1 MFVENDSQGVMA
13 VRSIRSWKGIAA
25 AAGLTVIVL
34 GLLYAVPASRPNVPE
49 ALAAPS
55 ASNSNGAAQLLSG
68 LGPYAVAEVAE
79 AVSPA
84 VVYVEVEYKAQQR
97 TSARSPFSGSP
108 FGDLFDWFWFGVPQT
123 PRQGV
128 SQGSGFIISEDGQ
141 ILTNQHLLDDSD
153 NIQEIRVYVQNQK
166 EPYKARL
173 LGSDYELDLAVLKI
187 DANEKLPVAKLGDSD
202 KARVGE
208 FVVAIGNPYGK
219 DFDHTVTVGVLSA
232 KGRRIQIPDTTRR
245 ELREYTNLMQT
256 DAAIN
261 PGNSGGP
268 LLNLRGEVIGIN
280 TAVRADS
287 QGIGFA
293 IPINVAKEV
302 VEDLVTK
309 GAVQRPFIGISYGPI
324 TEEIAEYLKLPKA
337 EGVMIMEVIQGS
349 AASKAGLQPWDI
361 IRKIED
367 QEIKTV
373 DDVLKVTQKMKIGD
387 KLRFIVDRVSGGRI
401 RTVSILVTV
410 GSRD

>member
-1 MFVENDSQGVMA
+1 M
-13 VRSIRSWKGIAA
+13 RSIKSWRGLAA
-25 AAGLTVIVL
+25 AAGLTIIVL
-34 GLLYAVPASRPNVPE
+34 GFLYALPASRPSVPE
-49 ALAAPS
+49 VLAAPS
-55 ASNSNGAAQLLSG
+55 ASTGSGAAQLLSG
-68 LGPYAVAEVAE
+68 LGPYAVADVAE

-84 VVYVEVEYKAQQR
+84 VVYVEVEYKAPQR
-97 TSARSPFSGSP
+97 SSARSSPFSGSP
-108 FGDLFDWFWFGVPQT
+108 FGDLFDMFWFGVPQI

-153 NIQEIRVYVQNQK
+153 NIEEIRVYVQNRT
-166 EPYKARL
+166 EPYTAKL
-173 LGSDYELDLAVLKI
+173 LGFDYELDLAVLKI
-187 DANEKLPVAKLGDSD
+187 DDSGEFPVAKLGDSD
-202 KARVGE
+202 QTRIGE

-245 ELREYTNLMQT
+245 ELREYSNLMQT

-268 LLNLRGEVIGIN
+268 LLNLHGEVIGIN
-280 TAVRADS
+280 TAVRADG

-309 GAVQRPFIGISYGPI
+309 GAVQRPFIGISYGSI
-324 TEEIAEYLKLPKA
+324 TEDIAEYLKLPKA
-337 EGVMIMEVIQGS
+337 EGVMIMEVIQDT

-361 IRKIED
+361 IRKID
-367 QEIKTV
+367 DREIKTV
-373 DDVLKVTQKMKIGD
+373 DDVLEVTQKMNIGD
-387 KLRFIVDRVSGGRI
+387 KLRFIVDRVSGGRM